1 MDNNGMMNK
10 FGVVGEIVS
19 KNLKMGTKNGANII
33 SGDIVINSKESTI
46 PVFVSCSEYT
56 NSKQPNK
63 NWNTYVQLMN
73 APTKASNGAGAIVE
87 IVGNAY
93 TSEGYGKDSGRYYC
107 ISNQLRGTFISL
119 NPRSVEHKKWWMA
132 EGFIEEIV
140 NGEETINGNKVNN
153 VVIKLINIGYNDR
166 VNRFEIKTTNPEYI
180 DVINTKCSEKMPISC
195 SCDVDFISIT
205 ETEEIPGMIGSR
217 IKTKTI
223 TQRDFIIQTIDGD
236 DSLNDEYSPERLEEI
251 MAKHELQMKD
261 KKNTST
267 PVNPMTQPVNTN
279 TFATAV
285 NNSASDTAVSN
296 FAYTAAQVTPPDLG
310 F

>member
-19 KNLKMGTKNGANII
+19 KNLKMGTKNGVNTI
-33 SGDIVINSKESTI
+33 SGDIVISSKESTI

-107 ISNQLRGTFISL
+107 IPNQLRGTFISL

-140 NGEETINGNKVNN
+140 NGEETINGNKVNS

-166 VNRFEIKTTNPEYI
+166 VNRFEIKSTNPEYI

-205 ETEEIPGMIGSR
+205 EKEEIMGMVGSR
-217 IKTKTI
+217 TKTKTI

-236 DSLNDEYSPERLEEI
+236 DSLNDEYSPEKLEEI
-251 MAKHELQMKD
+251 MAKHELQMKN
-261 KKNTST
+261 KNNTST
-267 PVNPMTQPVNTN
+267 PVTPMAQPVNTN
-279 TFATAV
+279 TFAATAV
-285 NNSASDTAVSN
+285 NN